1 MMGTKRSWNKN
12 SETPRDYSKEHNP
25 SGSKE
30 QEERNR
36 RKRHKRKHD
45 KIHGECPEGTELHH
59 VNGIEN
65 SEVECVPIS
74 QNRGRKE
81 KSRIKDGEIVIR
93 IKKDISESSFYGDP
107 HSAPIPKQKR
117 NVASRSLEQIQKEF
131 IKTLTRKNIG
141 PIDYRSQRELEQRLL
156 DVLEQAIDSK
166 MNDIMDDY
174 KEKGKIRE
182 VEESRTPEGETEE
195 GHAHPLYFLGEE
207 INPRTLLEIELQEQG
222 RATWGDI
229 IKMAVAQ
236 DPKGWKKRGMKIAKS
251 LGTLGIGAAMVT
263 QAPAIMGSL
272 GLAGIGGPVIKML
285 IDKLGKDYAVW
296 TTEKITDALKTAGGA
311 TLGAMAPLIAK
322 AADKL
327 TGSGNPL
334 RHLNISDNL
343 TNIVDDKIEEEF
355 YTYLK
360 GYFKANQKDP
370 NEEVPANWI
379 NKKFRDWLVNKFE
392 GYTIAGPVSNKLLP
406 DEPD

>member
-1 MMGTKRSWNKN
+1 MGTKRSWNKN

-30 QEERNR
+30 QEERNK

-65 SEVECVPIS
+65 SEVECIPIS

-182 VEESRTPEGETEE
+182 VEENKTPEEE
-195 GHAHPLYFLGEE
+195 MEPMRKE
-207 INPRTLLEIELQEQG
+207 
-222 RATWGDI
+222 
-229 IKMAVAQ
+229 
-236 DPKGWKKRGMKIAKS
+236 
-251 LGTLGIGAAMVT
+251 
-263 QAPAIMGSL
+263 
-272 GLAGIGGPVIKML
+272 LAGRYKYVQKLKAEHERIK
-285 IDKLGKDYAVW
+285 
-296 TTEKITDALKTAGGA
+296 
-311 TLGAMAPLIAK
+311 
-322 AADKL
+322 
-327 TGSGNPL
+327 
-334 RHLNISDNL
+334 
-343 TNIVDDKIEEEF
+343 
-355 YTYLK
+355 
-360 GYFKANQKDP
+360 
-370 NEEVPANWI
+370 
-379 NKKFRDWLVNKFE
+379 
-392 GYTIAGPVSNKLLP
+392 
-406 DEPD
+406 